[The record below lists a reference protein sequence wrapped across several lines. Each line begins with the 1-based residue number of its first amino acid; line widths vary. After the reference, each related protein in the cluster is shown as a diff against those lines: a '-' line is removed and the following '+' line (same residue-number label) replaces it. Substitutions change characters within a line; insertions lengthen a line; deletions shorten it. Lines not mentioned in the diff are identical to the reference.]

1 MAGLVHPGRPFLFP
15 DVPPVFKEPY
25 DLKRQDHPADKFR
38 KLIMIS
44 LRKAATELERLE
56 ELQQTLAKC
65 YGLAIKSSAEY
76 AVELDPHSTEYFRQ
90 RLQLLDTQCG
100 QASAPEHYSAVQ
112 ASLRGELRNYRDQA
126 REQIARTRKDLQN
139 AAAAMKVFAEG
150 VSNSGNDCDLQ
161 LRGQVEEL
169 EALAASDNI
178 EEIRRGIE
186 TATSAII
193 RTYGQLRRSH
203 QMVVTQ
209 LHDEIRTLHQA
220 MDNERSR
227 MERDHV
233 SGAWNR
239 QKLNQRI
246 THLLDRNDPF
256 CVLLVSARNLR
267 RLERQYPSAVVTDAL
282 RTLVQQFD
290 NILGGEAMIGRWSDD
305 VFGAILDID
314 PSSAIALSTDINR
327 KLSSSFPV
335 WTSGVAQMMT
345 IETSSGIV
353 DRRRDSDPSKFH
365 RKLEQ
370 MAAAVAGAENS

>member
-1 MAGLVHPGRPFLFP
+1 
-15 DVPPVFKEPY
+15 
-25 DLKRQDHPADKFR
+25 
-38 KLIMIS
+38 MIS

-65 YGLAIKSSAEY
+65 YALAIQSSSEY

-100 QASAPEHYSAVQ
+100 QASAPEHYNAVQ

-126 REQIARTRKDLQN
+126 REQVGRMRKDLQN
-139 AAAAMKVFAEG
+139 AAAAMKVFAEN
-150 VSNSGNDCDLQ
+150 VSSSGNDCDLQ
-161 LRGQVEEL
+161 LRREVEQL
-169 EALAASDNI
+169 EALASSDDI
-178 EEIRRGIE
+178 EKIRCGIE
-186 TATSAII
+186 STTGAII
-193 RTYGQLRRSH
+193 RSYGQLRRSH
-203 QMVVTQ
+203 QLVVTQ
-209 LHDEIRTLHQA
+209 LQDEIRTLHQA

-246 THLLDRNDPF
+246 EQLLQRNDPF

-267 RLERQYPSAVVTDAL
+267 RLERQYTPAVITDAL

-290 NILGGEAMIGRWSDD
+290 SILGGEAMIGRWSED
-305 VFGAILDID
+305 VFSAILDLD
-314 PSSAIALSTDINR
+314 PSSAMALSTEINR

-345 IETSSGIV
+345 IETTTGIV
-353 DRRRDSDPSKFH
+353 DRRKDSDSSKFY

-370 MAAAVAGAENS
+370 MAAAMAGPENK

>member
-1 MAGLVHPGRPFLFP
+1 
-15 DVPPVFKEPY
+15 
-25 DLKRQDHPADKFR
+25 
-38 KLIMIS
+38 MIS

-65 YGLAIKSSAEY
+65 YGLAIKSNAEY

-100 QASAPEHYSAVQ
+100 QASAPEHYNAVQ

-126 REQIARTRKDLQN
+126 REQMVRLRKDLQN
-139 AAAAMKVFAEG
+139 AASAMKVFAES
-150 VSNSGNDCDLQ
+150 VSNTGNDCDLQ
-161 LRGQVEEL
+161 LRREVEQL
-169 EALAASDNI
+169 GALAASDDI
-178 EEIRRGIE
+178 EKIRYGIE
-186 TATSAII
+186 TTAAAIV

-203 QMVVTQ
+203 QLVVTQ
-209 LHDEIRTLHQA
+209 LQDEIRTLHQA

-246 THLLDRNDPF
+246 ADLLQRNDPF

-267 RLERQYPSAVVTDAL
+267 RLEQKYSSAVITDAL

-290 NILGGEAMIGRWSDD
+290 NILGGEAMIGRWSED
-305 VFGAILDID
+305 VFSAILDID
-314 PSSAIALSTDINR
+314 SSSAMALSAEINR
-327 KLSSSFPV
+327 KLSMSFPV
-335 WTSGVAQMMT
+335 WTTGVAQMLT
-345 IETSSGIV
+345 VETSTGIV
-353 DRRRDSDPSKFH
+353 DRRRDSDPAKFY

-370 MAAAVAGAENS
+370 MAAAMAGPENNPA